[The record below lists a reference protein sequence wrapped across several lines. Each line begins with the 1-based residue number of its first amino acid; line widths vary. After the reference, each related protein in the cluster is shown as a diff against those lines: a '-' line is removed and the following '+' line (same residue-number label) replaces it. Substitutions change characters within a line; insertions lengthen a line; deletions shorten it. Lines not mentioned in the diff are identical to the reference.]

1 MSPETK
7 AKAPK
12 AKTNGQAVTYKFKHE
27 TKKYQ
32 NFIAGKWCDASSGEV
47 SENRNPANI
56 EDLIGTFPR
65 SGPADVDRAVKSAK
79 KAFEWWRLV
88 PPPQKAQLFFRL
100 VEIMKERKEKFA
112 FDMTREMG
120 KPIFETRGD
129 VQEGIDTAFY
139 ACGEGYR
146 MFGKTVP
153 SELPSKFNMTVRM
166 PMGVAG
172 LVTPWNFPMAIPTW
186 KSFPALMCGN
196 TVVIKPAEITPLSV
210 WNLVNAILDA
220 GFPPEVINVVFGSG
234 TKVGNAIV
242 SHPDVKAISFTGS
255 NGVGRKIMEMAAP
268 QLKRISMELGGKNCT
283 IICNDA
289 NLDLAVDA
297 CVWAGFGTTGQR
309 CTATSRVIVE
319 EGIHDEFVEKFIKA
333 AKKLKIGYGNDPG
346 VLMGP
351 AVSESQMNTDLEYIE
366 IGKKEDGATLV
377 LGGKRKTG
385 IEYKNGW
392 FVEPTIFTGVTPKM
406 RIAQE
411 EIFGPVVSVIR
422 VKNYDEALKVG
433 NDIEY
438 GLSSAVF
445 TQDVN
450 RAYRAFRELETG
462 ITYINSATIGAEA
475 HLPFGGMKGTGNGH
489 REGGWGAYEFFSEVK
504 TCYVDYSG
512 TLQKAQIDTDETA
525 KKK

>member
-1 MSPETK
+1 
-7 AKAPK
+7 
-12 AKTNGQAVTYKFKHE
+12 
-27 TKKYQ
+27 
-32 NFIAGKWCDASSGEV
+32 
-47 SENRNPANI
+47 
-56 EDLIGTFPR
+56 
-65 SGPADVDRAVKSAK
+65 
-79 KAFEWWRLV
+79 
-88 PPPQKAQLFFRL
+88 
-100 VEIMKERKEKFA
+100 
-112 FDMTREMG
+112 
-120 KPIFETRGD
+120 
-129 VQEGIDTAFY
+129 
-139 ACGEGYR
+139 
-146 MFGKTVP
+146 
-153 SELPSKFNMTVRM
+153 
-166 PMGVAG
+166 
-172 LVTPWNFPMAIPTW
+172 
-186 KSFPALMCGN
+186 MCGN

-234 TKVGNAIV
+234 SKVGNAIV
-242 SHPDVKAISFTGS
+242 QHPDTKVISFTGS

-268 QLKRISMELGGKNCT
+268 MLKRISMELGGKNCT

-289 NLDLAVDA
+289 KLDLAVDA

-333 AKKLKIGYGNDPG
+333 AKKLKVGYGNDPG

-351 AVSESQMNTDLEYIE
+351 AVSEDQLKTDLQYIE
-366 IGKKEDGATLV
+366 IGKKEGAALV

-385 IEYKNGW
+385 PEYKNGW
-392 FVEPTIFTGVTPKM
+392 FIEPTIFTGVTPKM

-411 EIFGPVVSVIR
+411 EIFGPVVSVIK
-422 VKNYDEALKVG
+422 VKNFDEALKVG
-433 NDIEY
+433 NDIEF

-450 RAYRAFRELETG
+450 RAYRAFRDLETG

-512 TLQKAQIDTDETA
+512 TLQRAQIDPDDA
-525 KKK
+525 NKK